1 MANQTLA
8 QLRAEAQ
15 QRCNQ
20 ENKTLVST
28 AEWGRYLNEAIA
40 ELYDIIITANPHYYV
55 SQIPFTL
62 TSVNTFDLTTATG
75 SFYKLRG
82 LDYLPSGPAYPVTV
96 NPLNFQERNRF
107 WNQNF
112 QGSYN
117 LWYTPPAPVLVN
129 DGDTLDM
136 TLNNW
141 AEFITVTTAIAGAV
155 KEESPIDSLGAQ
167 KDAIM
172 ARVRGAAPNRV
183 GGPQQ
188 AADLSGGNARGES
201 GRRYMLEGSN
211 LVIVGGSYLDP
222 WAI

>member
-1 MANQTLA
+1 MAFRTLA

-15 QRCNQ
+15 QRSNQ
-20 ENKTLVST
+20 ENKTLVAT
-28 AEWGRYLNEAIA
+28 ADWLTYINEAIA
-40 ELYDIIITANPHYYV
+40 ELYDLIITANPHYYV

-62 TSVNTFDLTTATG
+62 ASVNTFDLTTATG

-82 LDYLPSGPAYPVTV
+82 LDYLPSGAAYPVTV

-112 QGSYN
+112 QGNYN
-117 LWYTPPAPVLVN
+117 LWYTPPAPALVL
-129 DGDTLDM
+129 DTDTLDM

-141 AEFITVTTAIAGAV
+141 WEFIAITAAIVAAV
-155 KEESPIDSLGAQ
+155 KEDSPIDSLGAQ

-172 ARVRGAAPNRV
+172 ARIRGAAPNRE

-188 AADLSGGNARGES
+188 AADLSGGNMRGES
-201 GRRYMLEGSN
+201 GRRYLIEGNN
-211 LVIVGGSYLDP
+211 LIIVGGSYLDP